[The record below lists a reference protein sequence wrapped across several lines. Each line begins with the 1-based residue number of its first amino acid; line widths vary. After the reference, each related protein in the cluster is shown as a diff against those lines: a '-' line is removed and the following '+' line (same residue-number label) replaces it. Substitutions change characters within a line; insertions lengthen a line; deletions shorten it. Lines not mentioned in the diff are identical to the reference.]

1 MNVHEAASA
10 HQAME
15 QGAQAVAGPAS
26 ATDATERAAR
36 VRLMIFDVDGVLTD
50 GHLYFGPQGEMLK
63 AFDTLDGHGVKLLRS
78 AGVQTAIITGRSSQ
92 IVASRA
98 RELAIDHVFQGVHDK
113 TVAFAELLAATGI
126 AAAET
131 GYMGDDWPD
140 LAVMLKAG
148 FAAVPANAH
157 IELKRRAHY
166 VADARGGAGAV
177 REVCDLILRARGYY
191 DVLLDHACGG

>member
-1 MNVHEAASA
+1 MNPLDPASPSPA
-10 HQAME
+10 LHAPE
-15 QGAQAVAGPAS
+15 QGRAAANAS
-26 ATDATERAAR
+26 ERAAR
-36 VRLMIFDVDGVLTD
+36 VQLMIFDVDGVLTD
-50 GHLYFGPQGEMLK
+50 GHLYFGPQGEMFK

-92 IVASRA
+92 TVATRA
-98 RELAIDHVFQGVHDK
+98 RELSIDHVFQGVHDK
-113 TVAFAELLAATGI
+113 TEAFAELLAQTGI
-126 AAAET
+126 AAADT

-157 IELKRRAHY
+157 AELVRRAHY
-166 VADARGGAGAV
+166 VANARGGSGAV

-191 DVLLDHACGG
+191 DALLEHACGGPA

>member
-1 MNVHEAASA
+1 MVDPVVQTGGNDAALA
-10 HQAME
+10 
-15 QGAQAVAGPAS
+15 
-26 ATDATERAAR
+26 ERHAELIARTAR
-36 VRLMIFDVDGVLTD
+36 VQLMVFDVDGVLTD
-50 GHLYFGPQGEMLK
+50 GRLHYGPDGEVLK

-78 AGVQTAIITGRSSQ
+78 AGVQTAIITGRSSK

-113 TVAFAELLAATGI
+113 TDALAQLLSTTGVAAHD
-126 AAAET
+126 T

-140 LAVMLKAG
+140 LAVMLKVG

-157 IELKRRAHY
+157 VELVRRAHY
-166 VADARGGAGAV
+166 VAQARGGRGAV

-191 DVLLDHACGG
+191 DALLDAACGA

>member
-1 MNVHEAASA
+1 MNERD
-10 HQAME
+10 
-15 QGAQAVAGPAS
+15 PAS
-26 ATDATERAAR
+26 ALQDAAPAADAAAR
-36 VRLMIFDVDGVLTD
+36 AGRVQLMIFDVDGVLTD

-92 IVASRA
+92 IVTGRA

-126 AAAET
+126 AAADT

-157 IELKRRAHY
+157 VELKHRAHY
-166 VADARGGAGAV
+166 VASARGGSGAV

-191 DVLLDHACGG
+191 EALLEQACGGAA

>member
-1 MNVHEAASA
+1 MNERD
-10 HQAME
+10 
-15 QGAQAVAGPAS
+15 PAS
-26 ATDATERAAR
+26 ALQDAAPAADAAAR
-36 VRLMIFDVDGVLTD
+36 AGRVQLMIFDVDGVLTD

-92 IVASRA
+92 IVAGRA

-113 TVAFAELLAATGI
+113 TAAFAELLAATGI
-126 AAAET
+126 AAADT

-157 IELKRRAHY
+157 VELKLRAHY
-166 VADARGGAGAV
+166 VASARGGYGAV

-191 DVLLDHACGG
+191 DALLEQACGGAA